1 MRKAFPIDTE
11 FMIDF
16 LVNLINIPSPTGIT
30 DNALDFIAETLDS
43 MNLSSR
49 RTVKGGLF
57 TEWNGTAKD
66 KTRALAVHVDTL
78 GAMVK
83 EIKSN
88 GRLKIT
94 QVGEYNWNAIEGE
107 GCTVIIHS
115 GEHIRGSIL
124 STQATFHIYG
134 PKSDELLRSEEN
146 LEVRLDIRTSSAVET
161 CEHGIEVGD
170 FVTFDPRVEVNQN
183 GFIRA
188 RHIDDKAGIACVL
201 AAIKAMQ
208 QANIEPKQRTV
219 FFFSNYEEV
228 GHIAISSFPQDL
240 TELVVIDMGAVGE
253 GQTSDEFH
261 TTIGAKDSWGPYHPK
276 LTHHLIE
283 LARQA
288 DIPYKVDVFPYY
300 GSDGQAFWRAGGD
313 VQIALFGPGVDAS
326 HNYERTHVDSLTAT
340 AQLIVE
346 YLRS

>member
-1 MRKAFPIDTE
+1 MTTPLPVDTE
-11 FMIDF
+11 FLINF
-16 LVNLINIPSPTGIT
+16 LVKLLNIPSPTGIT
-30 DNALDFIAETLDS
+30 DDASDFIAEILDS
-43 MNLSSR
+43 INLPTN

-57 TEWNGTAKD
+57 TDWEGTEKE

-94 QVGEYNWNAIEGE
+94 QIGEYNWNAIEGE
-107 GCTVIIHS
+107 GCTVITHS

-124 STQATFHIYG
+124 STQSTFHIYG
-134 PKSDELLRSEEN
+134 PKSDELQRSEEN
-146 LEVRLDIRTSSAVET
+146 LEVRLDIRTFSADET
-161 CEHGIEVGD
+161 RERGIEVGD
-170 FVTFDPRVEVNQN
+170 FITFDPRVEVNPN

-208 QANIEPKQRTV
+208 QASLEPKQRTI

-228 GHIAISSFPQDL
+228 GHIALSGFPQEL

-253 GQTSDEFH
+253 GQASDEFH

-288 DIPYKVDVFPYY
+288 DIPYKIDVFPYY

-313 VQIALFGPGVDAS
+313 VQVALFGPGVDAS
-326 HNYERTHVDSLTAT
+326 HNYERTHLDSLIAT
-340 AQLIVE
+340 TQLIIE